1 MGHTKKKYL
10 IKVNFFGSVFSG
22 FITLPLDARNKI
34 LKVELSVV
42 PSLDG
47 LLIHPHLL
55 HLTVFGESQ
64 KKASYKTPLK
74 SASDWRMNFIVE
86 YGTKVYHIPNYG
98 NQRKVQLPDNCLEN
112 KNGEIRLL
120 LGNNKLL
127 INIISSLQG
136 NSKKEDADSDGHA
149 ITNIDVIERRIEEES
164 WQYPELQSHGKD
176 LSKKLAT
183 KYTSKEFKVEL
194 HRCRL
199 RACIYDEATKTLNN
213 IAVSEVI
220 SNARDKN
227 VGYLDLRS
235 ISDPGCCCTKGGW
248 RFFLISEHKL
258 ARDKASP
265 NKQDTDEESDRSP
278 PVVPMLVLAD
288 NDNNVVEDINGAF
301 PLNQI
306 PTDPDSFEVHGDA
319 FSIILPPQNPIVLD
333 KIRRQGLHF
342 RIFLYRCLD
351 KKFSNSSVKFVYYDH
366 GAFEGNCPFCLIKR
380 ISQSSLECSFNPGT
394 GSGKRPRKRAKTSSG
409 SVQSPADSTMTM
421 SPYSDSTSSGISSP
435 GSSGGTPEHIPCNSN
450 DHLSSYNNLNNSVGT
465 FSYTSGSSTNGFYS
479 QEIHSMEEWSDVQ
492 GAIDNSNEIAL
503 PEDLDG
509 LWIPEQIGPL
519 IFEFGNDDLNT
530 RGSLPLADSWIDV
543 ERKVEEEEETTL
555 KPEEEKDFKSSAKK
569 VLEKE
574 NPLEDE
580 KVVKE
585 EKPVEEEKVE
595 RDVKVQKKEDEV
607 EEAFNKMRLTEVKD
621 FRPSKLDQS
630 TNTTSLL
637 KSDHWLEI
645 SAVLFAVLL
654 YYIGGYLWK

>member
-1 MGHTKKKYL
+1 M
-10 IKVNFFGSVFSG
+10 
-22 FITLPLDARNKI
+22 DARNKV
-34 LKVELSVV
+34 LRVELSVV

-86 YGTKVYHIPNYG
+86 YGSKVYHIPNYG

-112 KNGEIRLL
+112 KNGQIRLL

-164 WQYPELQSHGKD
+164 WQYPELQNHGKD
-176 LSKKLAT
+176 VAKKLAT

-199 RACIYDEATKTLNN
+199 RACIFDEATKALNN
-213 IAVSEVI
+213 VAVSEVI

-258 ARDKASP
+258 ARDKATP
-265 NKQDTDEESDRSP
+265 NKQETDEESDRSP

-288 NDNNVVEDINGAF
+288 NDDNIVEDINGAF

-306 PTDPDSFEVHGDA
+306 RTDPDSFEVHGDA
-319 FSIILPPQNPIVLD
+319 FSIIIPPQDPTVLN
-333 KIRRQGLHF
+333 KIRRQGLHC

-366 GAFEGNCPFCLIKR
+366 GAFEGHCPFCLIKS
-380 ISQSSLECSFNPGT
+380 ISQSSLESSFNPGT
-394 GSGKRPRKRAKTSSG
+394 GSGKRPRKRAKTTSG

-435 GSSGGTPEHIPCNSN
+435 GSSGTPEHIPSNSS

-465 FSYTSGSSTNGFYS
+465 FSYNSGSSTNGFYS
-479 QEIHSMEEWSDVQ
+479 QEVNSMEEWSDVQ
-492 GAIDNSNEIAL
+492 GTIDNCNEISL

-519 IFEFGNDDLNT
+519 IFEFGNEDLNT
-530 RGSLPLADSWIDV
+530 GGNQPLPDSWTEV
-543 ERKVEEEEETTL
+543 EPKEEEEEETTL
-555 KPEEEKDFKSSAKK
+555 KTEEKNLKSSADKVEETANPVNEEKLEK
-569 VLEKE
+569 VLK
-574 NPLEDE
+574 N
-580 KVVKE
+580 
-585 EKPVEEEKVE
+585 
-595 RDVKVQKKEDEV
+595 EDEV
-607 EEAFNKMRLTEVKD
+607 EAAFNKMRLTESNK
-621 FRPSKLDQS
+621 FRSPVEVEAI
-630 TNTTSLL
+630 NITSLM

-645 SAVLFAVLL
+645 SAVLFAILL
-654 YYIGGYLWK
+654 YYILSYFWK